1 MAKANLPVNFKDDIL
16 KENMNGKRRFN
27 MIQNS
32 DGTVSFEDVTEYTQ
46 VGSTFGAAQINATN
60 EAVNNAADASKI
72 IDSLDTIKANTKSG
86 YIAGALAVK
95 ALSSNLG
102 NKPDF
107 AYSPVYTGNYNND
120 SHTITV
126 EKNKYYMA
134 VFKDANGA
142 GRCNISKLSI
152 NNATIEKSMGDST
165 NNFCIFWFKANSNS
179 ITISGTKTAVAT
191 FFVSEL
197 SNDHAYC
204 KNFTSITY
212 VPKGY
217 DYQTYTVPCTKY
229 AMIISMGYQG
239 SQSLS
244 IAVDAE
250 SYRQNSF
257 KNIKS
262 YATHSGYHN
271 SGYAHLICESND
283 NFNVILIKANN
294 ILVYLS

>member
-1 MAKANLPVNFKDDIL
+1 MAYFRCGMGGGSSDNFDFIAPAFSTSETYNIDDLVIKDGSL
-16 KENMNGKRRFN
+16 YKCL
-27 MIQNS
+27 S
-32 DGTVSFEDVTEYTQ
+32 DNTT
-46 VGSTFGAAQINATN
+46 GSWN
-60 EAVNNAADASKI
+60 ASKWEVTTLAESS
-72 IDSLDTIKANTKSG
+72 SLD
-86 YIAGALAVK
+86 
-95 ALSSNLG
+95 SNLG

-179 ITISGTKTAVAT
+179 ITISGTKTAVAI

-217 DYQTYTVPCTKY
+217 NYQTYTVPCTKY

-271 SGYAHLICESND
+271 FGYAHLICESND

>member
-1 MAKANLPVNFKDDIL
+1 MAVNESIVTGRYFRRCTDAVNKVWQRISFWHKASDCEFDDGQTAQAKVGAI
-16 KENMNGKRRFN
+16 KG
-27 MIQNS
+27 ITTS
-32 DGTVSFEDVTEYTQ
+32 TSVTETGY
-46 VGSTFGAAQINATN
+46 AADMTTVKNLQTQINELN
-60 EAVNNAADASKI
+60 
-72 IDSLDTIKANTKSG
+72 
-86 YIAGALAVK
+86 
-95 ALSSNLG
+95 SNLG

-179 ITISGTKTAVAT
+179 ITISGTKTAVAA

-217 DYQTYTVPCTKY
+217 SYQTYTVPCAKY

-262 YATHSGYHN
+262 YATHSGYNN

>member
-1 MAKANLPVNFKDDIL
+1 MFTSEPN
-16 KENMNGKRRFN
+16 
-27 MIQNS
+27 
-32 DGTVSFEDVTEYTQ
+32 
-46 VGSTFGAAQINATN
+46 
-60 EAVNNAADASKI
+60 
-72 IDSLDTIKANTKSG
+72 
-86 YIAGALAVK
+86 
-95 ALSSNLG
+95 SNLG

-217 DYQTYTVPCTKY
+217 NYQTYTVPCTKY

-271 SGYAHLICESND
+271 FGYAHLICESND